1 MVWTVRD
8 PPGVCILLANSKCGA
23 VTVSSLTVSYV
34 CLSASPRHAYL
45 LASAHDWYGCY
56 APIHFPNSKE
66 PARQQQ
72 AYNEDGPYAPQGTTN
87 INTYADSR

>member
-45 LASAHDWYGCY
+45 LVSAHDWYGCY
-56 APIHFPNSKE
+56 APIHFPNY
-66 PARQQQ
+66 RMWV
-72 AYNEDGPYAPQGTTN
+72 APNAATSHTQ
-87 INTYADSR
+87 RH